1 MDLYKNAHLIAAA
14 VRLLEHKE
22 MNAPS
27 IEKICKELSFSIEQG
42 TLIVRRMVDMG
53 ILDITEGAYGS
64 RLYLRNHLAL
74 EEIPKGEAE
83 DRFAD
88 ELAKFQNARKTHSKK
103 IETIKAEQAAK
114 RKNLFSEIEK
124 KLKEDLEKT
133 KSKK

>member
-1 MDLYKNAHLIAAA
+1 M
-14 VRLLEHKE
+14 LEHKD

-42 TLIVRRMVDMG
+42 TLIVRRMVDTG

-74 EEIPKGEAE
+74 EELPKGEAE